1 MRIRQTVRPLAWTL
15 LACVLLTAGWAVYM
29 VTDPFAGHRQQTLQE
44 HLYQQWRAPAA
55 RAQAAPARAGP
66 AGMRKAP
73 AGTTRAGT
81 TGVRTAKAGTT
92 GVRTAKA
99 GVTGV
104 RTARAGV
111 TGSQLNPD
119 RIRPVT
125 GQPFA
130 LIRVPAFG
138 RNWQFAIV
146 EGTALSQLALG
157 PGHVAGTGLPGQPGN
172 FVVAAHDVTAG
183 NPFLHLRALRYP
195 DKVYVYTRSRV
206 YEYEVRSERIT
217 RYTNVGVEYPVPGHP
232 GVAPHRSLI
241 TLITCTPVTLEFTPW
256 RIVVTGELI
265 SVSARK

>member
-1 MRIRQTVRPLAWTL
+1 MRIRRTVRPLAWTL

-55 RAQAAPARAGP
+55 PAPPAPAHAGP
-66 AGMRKAP
+66 AGMRKVP

-81 TGVRTAKAGTT
+81 TGVRTAT
-92 GVRTAKA
+92 
-99 GVTGV
+99 
-104 RTARAGV
+104 AGV
-111 TGSQLNPD
+111 TGSHLRPD

-241 TLITCTPVTLEFTPW
+241 TLITCTPVTLAFTPW
-256 RIVVTGELI
+256 RIVVTGELV